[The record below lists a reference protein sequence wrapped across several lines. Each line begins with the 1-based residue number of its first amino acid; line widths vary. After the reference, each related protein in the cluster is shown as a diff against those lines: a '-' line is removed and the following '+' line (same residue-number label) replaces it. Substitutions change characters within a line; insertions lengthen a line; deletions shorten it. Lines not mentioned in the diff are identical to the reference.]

1 MVKWLVVE
9 VIGYPDGG
17 KGEQIAGKQCRKAC
31 PRQLLENSGQPL
43 AADSLLRC
51 AVWVLRVLPRW
62 ARKMVMRIHVLVA
75 GDSNGKERAQDGL
88 LYVASWGQMLIWWVY
103 GVENER

>member
-1 MVKWLVVE
+1 
-9 VIGYPDGG
+9 
-17 KGEQIAGKQCRKAC
+17 
-31 PRQLLENSGQPL
+31 
-43 AADSLLRC
+43 LRC

-75 GDSNGKERAQDGL
+75 GDSNGKERAQGGL